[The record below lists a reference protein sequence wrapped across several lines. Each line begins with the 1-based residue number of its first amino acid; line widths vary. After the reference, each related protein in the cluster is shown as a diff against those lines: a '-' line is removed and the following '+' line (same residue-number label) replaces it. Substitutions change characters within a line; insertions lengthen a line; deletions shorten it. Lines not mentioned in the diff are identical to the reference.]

1 MRLTFLG
8 PLYAR
13 QGPYAC
19 AYIDTS
25 RDLDDPDR
33 SIDLRRRHLEDQLAA
48 QGADTATTGAIARV
62 VGTDRDLPGRH
73 GQAIFAA
80 HGRLALAEELPDP
93 PPGDTARLAMVPD
106 AMPLALQHAPDIP
119 YVAAVVHRIA
129 QPPGSRTAEAE
140 VEVTVQAG
148 RWPTARVAPGHRT
161 RRQVP
166 AWGSP
171 RPKAG
176 GEWRQ
181 AATEVA
187 GQIADLADRDEAEAI
202 VLSGDHRARNTIAR
216 ELPRRLRPRVIAIDS
231 TGRGTEPERAL
242 LEEELRY
249 LFRGRLS
256 ARDQACVERFLT
268 RRARGSGTTK
278 GLADTVTAL
287 RRAQAEAVLI
297 NDPFDLNQR
306 LWVGMAPKQIAANQ
320 AELRGLGVEAG
331 WEEAA
336 DAALIRAVVGTGA
349 ELVVVPRDDLPLP
362 DGLGALLRYPDAG

>member
-19 AYIDTS
+19 AYVDTS

-33 SIDLRRRHLEDQLAA
+33 AIELRRRYLEAQLAA
-48 QGADTATTGAIARV
+48 QGADLATTGAIAQV

-80 HGRLALAEELPDP
+80 HGRLALAEELPEP
-93 PPGDTARLAMVPD
+93 PPSDTARLTMVPD

-119 YVAAVVHRIA
+119 YVAAAVHRVP
-129 QPPGSRTAEAE
+129 QPPVARVAEAE

-148 RWPTARVAPGHRT
+148 RWPATRVAPGHRS

-166 AWGSP
+166 AE
-171 RPKAG
+171 
-176 GEWRQ
+176 EWRQ
-181 AATEVA
+181 AAVAVA
-187 GQIADLADRDEAEAI
+187 GRIADLADRGDAEEI

-216 ELPRRLRPRVIAIDS
+216 ELPKRLRPRIVGIDS
-231 TGRGTEPERAL
+231 TGWDAEPERAL

-256 ARDQACVERFLT
+256 ARDQASVERFLA
-268 RRARGSGTTK
+268 RRARGSGAAE
-278 GLADTVTAL
+278 GLAVTVAAL
-287 RRAQAEAVLI
+287 RRGQAEAVLI
-297 NDPFDLNQR
+297 NDPFDLHQR
-306 LWVGMAPKQIAANQ
+306 LWVGLAPKQIGLTEV
-320 AELRGLGVEAG
+320 ELRGIGVESG
-331 WEEAA
+331 WQEPA
-336 DAALIRAVVGTGA
+336 DAALIRAIVGTGA
-349 ELVVVPRDDLPLP
+349 ELVVVPRDELPLP
-362 DGLGALLRYPDAG
+362 DGLGALLRYPDATG